1 MALTPLQEKFINE
14 YLIDFNATRAAERA
28 GYDGNDVTL
37 ASVGYENL
45 RKPQIAEVI
54 SKRLTEAAMGAEE
67 VLMRLAEQARA
78 EQSRYL
84 TARGVDMESL
94 IRDGKGHL
102 VKSIKHTQYGD
113 NIEFHDAQAAL
124 VHIGRHHKLFTDV
137 TENKTEIE
145 IADATDPRERI
156 ASRIASIADRK
167 RAEGGTERPD
177 AGGGESS

>member
-1 MALTPLQEKFINE
+1 MALTPLQERFINE
-14 YLIDFNATRAAERA
+14 YLTDFNATRAAERA

-54 SKRLTEAAMGAEE
+54 SKRLTEVAMSPDE

-84 TARGVDMESL
+84 TVRGVDMESL

-102 VKSIKHTQYGD
+102 VKSVKHTQYGD
-113 NIEFHDAQAAL
+113 NIEFHDSQAAL
-124 VHIGRHHKLFTDV
+124 VHIGKHHKLFTDSV
-137 TENKTEIE
+137 EHNGEVIIKVEYGNEGTGSTPT
-145 IADATDPRERI
+145 ATTPETD
-156 ASRIASIADRK
+156 
-167 RAEGGTERPD
+167 
-177 AGGGESS
+177 